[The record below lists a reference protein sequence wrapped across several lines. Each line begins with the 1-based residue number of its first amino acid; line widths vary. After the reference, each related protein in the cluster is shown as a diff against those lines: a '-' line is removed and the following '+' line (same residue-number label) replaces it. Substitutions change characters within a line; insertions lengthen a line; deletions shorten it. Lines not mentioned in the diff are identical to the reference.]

1 MRKIIQILDNQDTE
15 YAAGYLVALCDDGTI
30 WYYSG
35 DKWDLMPEQIP
46 QYEITSHIK
55 E

>member
-1 MRKIIQILDNQDTE
+1 MRKIIQILDNQGSE
-15 YAAGYLVALCDDGTI
+15 CASGYLVALCDDGTI

-35 DKWDLMPEQIP
+35 GKWDLIPEQIP
-46 QYEITSHIK
+46 QHEITLHTK